1 MVGWLVAVLH
11 EKPQSEDKRK
21 QGSFCPNMGQTGWFG
36 SVPHNDLAKM
46 PLQEMIMRLSE
57 SRPQAPWGRARS
69 CPSHHQVPSTQHSA
83 WHTPGTQC
91 LLNESPGNHLEQD
104 LCRLMRRCLISVTE
118 AAAKAWGLQEDT
130 HTPLGSSS
138 APRARTRRR
147 L

>member
-36 SVPHNDLAKM
+36 SVTHNDLAKV
-46 PLQEMIMRLSE
+46 PLQEMIMRLPE

-69 CPSHHQVPSTQHSA
+69 CLSHHQVPSTQHSA
-83 WHTPGTQC
+83 RHTPGTQC

-104 LCRLMRRCLISVTE
+104 LCRLTRWRLISVME
-118 AAAKAWGLQEDT
+118 AAAKAWGLQGDT

-138 APRARTRRR
+138 VPRARTRQR